1 MTREGAKGSAAF
13 GEAACLGNELEQ
25 GLLALLF
32 ETEPLPK
39 LATYLA
45 AVQGAIDD
53 RARVDTQVQAR
64 NRATSGAGKR
74 SGYDEKSRAF
84 LGMIHPLI
92 PGAGLDDHPGHACRK
107 LTSTILGVGR
117 CAETVG
123 SRLPLTGRWS
133 VERFWNER
141 ESFPTGGRVEAAL
154 PRDE

>member
-13 GEAACLGNELEQ
+13 GEAACPGNELEQ

-64 NRATSGAGKR
+64 NRASSGAGKR

-84 LGMIHPLI
+84 LGMIHALI
-92 PGAGLDDHPGHACRK
+92 PGAGLASQAAGIATE
-107 LTSTILGVGR
+107 LNIVGASLGVQSSAPG
-117 CAETVG
+117 A
-123 SRLPLTGRWS
+123 
-133 VERFWNER
+133 
-141 ESFPTGGRVEAAL
+141 
-154 PRDE
+154 